1 MCGIAGFLQ
10 TAALAAEAGAC
21 IERMTRRI
29 AHRGPDDVGHWLDPI
44 AGIALGHRRL
54 SIIDLSAAGHQPM
67 VSPSGRHV
75 IVYNGEI
82 YNHTEIRSDLEM
94 IGAAPDWRGHSDT
107 EVLLAAID
115 RWGVA
120 DTLTRLNGMFA
131 FALWDRAERQL
142 YLARDRLG
150 EKPLYYGRSG
160 SSFLFGSELK
170 ALTAHPGFRAEVD
183 RQALALFLFLRHKY
197 IPAPWSIW
205 RGIRKLLP
213 AHYLVVRDGG
223 RQVGEPRCYWDFAAI
238 AQHGSRTP
246 LRDDAGLEERLDTL
260 LRDAVARRMQAD
272 VPLGALLSGGID
284 SSTIVALMQ
293 TQSSRPVKTFSI
305 GFREKSHDEAPHAR
319 AVAAHLGTEH
329 TELYVRPEQACAI
342 IPDLPAH
349 WDEPFADVSQIPTY
363 LVCEMARR
371 HVSVALSGDGG
382 DELFGGYKRYAQAN
396 RLRRFIE
403 FVPQQARHSLA
414 QLGGASAAGT
424 WLTRVSQ
431 LLLAASPEDLYWKFL
446 SQWKFPANVV
456 LAAPDAQL
464 LLAGLAR
471 PKQPFADFRQHMMYV
486 DTLTYLPDDVLV
498 KVDRASMAVGLELRA
513 PLLDHRLVELAWR
526 LPPSSKFHHTHGKHI
541 LRNILHRYVP
551 PAIVD
556 RPKMGF
562 RVPIAAW
569 LRGPFRD
576 WAENLLDERRL
587 REYGYFDP
595 AQVRRLWDGLRAGS
609 DRWHSHLWAI
619 LMFQAWLENQHAP
632 SNNLSAAGPGSLL

>member
-1 MCGIAGFLQ
+1 MCGIAGFLE
-10 TAALAAEAGAC
+10 TSALGSEAREC
-21 IERMTRRI
+21 IERMTRSI
-29 AHRGPDDVGHWLDPI
+29 AHRGPDDMGHWLDPV

-67 VSPSGRHV
+67 VSPSARHV

-82 YNHTEIRSDLEM
+82 YNHAQIRSDLET

-115 RWGVA
+115 RWGVE
-120 DTLTRLNGMFA
+120 DTLVRLNGMFA
-131 FALWDRAERQL
+131 FALWDRKERQL

-160 SSFLFGSELK
+160 NAFLFGSELK
-170 ALTAHPGFRAEVD
+170 ALTAHPGFKAEVD
-183 RQALALFLFLRHKY
+183 REALALFLFLRHKY

-205 RGIRKLLP
+205 QGIRKLLP
-213 AHYLVVRDGG
+213 AHYVVVRDGG
-223 RQVGEPRCYWDFAAI
+223 RRVGEPQCYWDFPAI
-238 AQHGSRTP
+238 AQQGAWTP
-246 LRDDAGLEERLDTL
+246 LRDDAGLEDRLDTL
-260 LRDAVARRMQAD
+260 LRGAVASRMQAD

-293 TQSSRPVKTFSI
+293 AQSRRPVKTFSI
-305 GFREKSHDEAPHAR
+305 GFEEKSHDEAPHAR

-329 TELYVRPEQACAI
+329 TELYVKPEQAFTI
-342 IPDLPAH
+342 IPDLPAL

-371 HVSVALSGDGG
+371 HVTVALSGDGG

-396 RLRRFIE
+396 WLQRYHRLLPRR
-403 FVPQQARHSLA
+403 ARRSLA
-414 QLGGASAAGT
+414 QWGGASAPGT

-431 LLLAASPEDLYWKFL
+431 LLLASSPEDLYWKFL

-456 LAAPDAQL
+456 LAAPDPEL
-464 LLAGLAR
+464 LLAGIAR
-471 PKQPFADFRQHMMYV
+471 PKQPFPDFRQHMMYV

-526 LPPSSKFHHTHGKHI
+526 LPLRSKFQHNNGKHI

-576 WAENLLDERRL
+576 WAEDLLDERRL
-587 REYGYFDP
+587 RDYGYFDFL
-595 AQVRRLWDGLRAGS
+595 QVRRLWHGLLQGS
-609 DRWHSHLWAI
+609 DRWHSHIWAI
-619 LMFQAWLENQHAP
+619 LMFQAWLEKQRAGNSP
-632 SNNLSAAGPGSLL
+632 AAAQR